1 MMYRLWL
8 VDLLNTR
15 TLYLVFMSGEV
26 DDEHVCPGHRTGED
40 TSGRVQSL
48 TSVME
53 DPVVLQYLLP
63 PSVVMTVSAAVE
75 EY

>member
-1 MMYRLWL
+1 
-8 VDLLNTR
+8 
-15 TLYLVFMSGEV
+15 MSGEV
-26 DDEHVCPGHRTGED
+26 DDEHVCPRHRTGED